1 MIKDNKNM
9 EKKFDVFISHSS
21 KDGLAASAIK
31 QHLQSCGIR
40 CWKAPDDI
48 MPGESWP
55 QAILRAIGNSRAMV
69 LVWSTNSTTSGEVSK
84 ELTLAMRNNLT
95 VVPFRIENVSASG
108 EWEYHLANTH
118 WMDAFSGKIEQH
130 LDGLRDYLQKIL
142 PPTNENFNSLHN
154 KQSNTPKKKRKIIIF
169 SVIIFALLLLIS
181 GVYLNSKIG
190 EKIIS
195 PVENKKPPVDISH
208 LNNPSGDSQ
217 LPPPQ
222 ITAATPAA
230 PQSIATTNSSDY
242 SKINHADDPEIANPH
257 LVDLPRNIES
267 GELEFRELSS
277 VKSYWNHNG
286 SVVGLIPEG
295 RTRTFIYVK
304 PRSGLQGLVEPGMV
318 LFSGISDNSSYN
330 GIARR
335 FRKGLPPIKYN
346 VSGPINKDGSQV
358 VLTGEV
364 TTRDADGSPKETILD
379 KLVFDLK

>member
-1 MIKDNKNM
+1 M

-142 PPTNENFNSLHN
+142 PPTNKIFNSLHN

-169 SVIIFALLLLIS
+169 AVIILALLLLIS

-208 LNNPSGDSQ
+208 LNNPSGGSQ

-222 ITAATPAA
+222 TAATPTVTSKSIVEYQ
-230 PQSIATTNSSDY
+230 PSQSVEPRPNASS
-242 SKINHADDPEIANPH
+242 STQVLQQGSEIALQTPQ
-257 LVDLPRNIES
+257 LPSSPPPVTTYQPPSASNSTIASPWLFPDSSQRI
-267 GELEFRELSS
+267 LTAHELS
-277 VKSYWNHNG
+277 
-286 SVVGLIPEG
+286 
-295 RTRTFIYVK
+295 
-304 PRSGLQGLVEPGMV
+304 V
-318 LFSGISDNSSYN
+318 LSQEDLWRARNELF
-330 GIARR
+330 ARR
-335 FRKGLPPIKYN
+335 GYIFKTAKGKALAASLGNAY
-346 VSGPINKDGSQV
+346 
-358 VLTGEV
+358 
-364 TTRDADGSPKETILD
+364 SPLSTNQDTILVQMNPVE
-379 KLVFDLK
+379 KANVKAIQQFEKK